1 MTATHDPI
9 ERRAGGVDGG
19 SFGAEFALECGTAGG
34 RAVSLGGSSLL
45 FKAMIVD
52 AGSIA
57 DRAGQPCWPHGVQG
71 LKQF

>member
-1 MTATHDPI
+1 MIAAHGAL
-9 ERRAGGVDGG
+9 ERRVGDGSADLALALGGGAAGG
-19 SFGAEFALECGTAGG
+19 C
-34 RAVSLGGSSLL
+34 AVSLGGSSLL